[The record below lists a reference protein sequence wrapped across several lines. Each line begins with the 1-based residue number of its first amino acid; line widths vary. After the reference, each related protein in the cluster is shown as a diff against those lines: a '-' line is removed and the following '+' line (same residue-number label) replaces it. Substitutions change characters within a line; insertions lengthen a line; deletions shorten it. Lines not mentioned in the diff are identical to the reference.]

1 LTALSGNEINSTGR
15 VLQGRFLGPAS
26 RSSACGANALMRFLF
41 QRHDNSVETLDI
53 GGANAMDNG
62 AFQCG

>member
-1 LTALSGNEINSTGR
+1 LAAVSGNEISFNPSR
-15 VLQGRFLGPAS
+15 LPGRFLALAI
-26 RSSACGANALMRFLF
+26 RSSTLGANALMRYLF
-41 QRHDNSVETLDI
+41 QGRDNPVETLDI